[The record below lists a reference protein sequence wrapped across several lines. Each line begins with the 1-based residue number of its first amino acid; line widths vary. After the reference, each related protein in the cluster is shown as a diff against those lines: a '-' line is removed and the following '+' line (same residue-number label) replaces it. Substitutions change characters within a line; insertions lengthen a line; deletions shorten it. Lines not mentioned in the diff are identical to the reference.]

1 MIALR
6 TGKPVGPV
14 VMGVY
19 QPILNERVWISVN
32 AIPIFEEGDT
42 APSMVYTTFQDIT
55 AERKANQN
63 YQLLFNQMVDA
74 FALHEIICD
83 NQGVPVDYRFLGI
96 NKAFEEMT
104 GVKAEDI
111 LGKTVLKSSLIR
123 KHTGLRPME
132 RLL

>member
-1 MIALR
+1 
-6 TGKPVGPV
+6 
-14 VMGVY
+14 MGVY

-42 APSMVYTTFQDIT
+42 ALPWFIQLSRYHRRT
-55 AERKANQN
+55 KANQN

-111 LGKTVLKSSLIR
+111 WERPSLKSSLIR
-123 KHTGLRPME
+123 KHTD
-132 RLL
+132 